1 MLLNCERHQPS
12 IVVVDL
18 APVVQRRVGSL
29 EDIPDFMLH
38 LVQADLPLWYPLPM
52 SVAECNLL
60 SWMHWFA
67 TARHS
72 IRVTTAVSHRSV
84 TATTH
89 NTLHHLFSFYFS
101 LCCIALP
108 RNHFKTHSIH
118 PSRITELSA
127 LYCTHSG

>member
-1 MLLNCERHQPS
+1 MLLNCACHLPS

-38 LVQADLPLWYPLPM
+38 LVQADLPLWYPLLIL
-52 SVAECNLL
+52 VAECHCCHGPAQYSCDN
-60 SWMHWFA
+60 S
-67 TARHS
+67 
-72 IRVTTAVSHRSV
+72 SV
-84 TATTH
+84 ASFGYCHHTP
-89 NTLHHLFSFYFS
+89 HHLFSFYFS